1 MKLKDTKIGHNNP
14 PKELDDLINKDAR
27 VEINPT
33 VMKLLKPTLDE
44 AGEKYIERIINDTKV
59 LGFKAKANPG
69 GTRSYFF
76 QYRPKGIDEEKT
88 KEVRDKN
95 PKARAIYLNPVKV
108 HIGNYF
114 EKRENR
120 GVGTTPAIARK
131 LAIEVR
137 DAIKVGKD
145 PFTIIA
151 NRRKA
156 KTLGVIYNE
165 FVKNRLM
172 SAAYK
177 PKTKRDMKSRK
188 KIWVELNS
196 NGFKQKQVR
205 RTQPTPLSIA
215 NRKMVDLEKDDY
227 VAYHNAVSL
236 AGKYQ
241 ANRCI
246 EDLRLVEKYALEKGY
261 IKKTVCHFKKRE
273 LNKEIKR
280 MEVED
285 PYTVDEL
292 KRLRRALLKL
302 AKMDPRSFSSCYG
315 ILADAF
321 LGGRGKSEIFS
332 LMWDQ
337 INMPKKEIRHY
348 DTKNNEPMT
357 RQFDVIGAAIFR
369 IMLRVRFATNP
380 RDPKYKYVFPTS
392 KKKSKVKHITDPR
405 KIFKKACKMANV
417 KVKPLHMLRHTW
429 ATIAAE
435 ATEDIEAVRV
445 MGGWKSINSL
455 MIYLKFLKRRERA
468 AIKKV
473 DKFMRSHAN

>member
-1 MKLKDTKIGHNNP
+1 
-14 PKELDDLINKDAR
+14 
-27 VEINPT
+27 
-33 VMKLLKPTLDE
+33 
-44 AGEKYIERIINDTKV
+44 
-59 LGFKAKANPG
+59 
-69 GTRSYFF
+69 
-76 QYRPKGIDEEKT
+76 
-88 KEVRDKN
+88 
-95 PKARAIYLNPVKV
+95 
-108 HIGNYF
+108 
-114 EKRENR
+114 
-120 GVGTTPAIARK
+120 
-131 LAIEVR
+131 
-137 DAIKVGKD
+137 
-145 PFTIIA
+145 
-151 NRRKA
+151 
-156 KTLGVIYNE
+156 
-165 FVKNRLM
+165 
-172 SAAYK
+172 
-177 PKTKRDMKSRK
+177 
-188 KIWVELNS
+188 
-196 NGFKQKQVR
+196 
-205 RTQPTPLSIA
+205 
-215 NRKMVDLEKDDY
+215 
-227 VAYHNAVSL
+227 
-236 AGKYQ
+236 
-241 ANRCI
+241 
-246 EDLRLVEKYALEKGY
+246 
-261 IKKTVCHFKKRE
+261 
-273 LNKEIKR
+273 